1 MGSTPFVM
9 NLMAASTP
17 CSDIEQKIQR
27 EECVVLDGATE
38 PLLWIVLA
46 REQNGFLEIHHPLAF
61 APILTVVLL
70 PTSASVIR
78 QKLGSLK

>member
-1 MGSTPFVM
+1 MGSAPFVM

-46 REQNGFLEIHHPLAF
+46 REQNGFLEMPSPFGLCSNTYSCLIAD
-61 APILTVVLL
+61 VC
-70 PTSASVIR
+70 
-78 QKLGSLK
+78 